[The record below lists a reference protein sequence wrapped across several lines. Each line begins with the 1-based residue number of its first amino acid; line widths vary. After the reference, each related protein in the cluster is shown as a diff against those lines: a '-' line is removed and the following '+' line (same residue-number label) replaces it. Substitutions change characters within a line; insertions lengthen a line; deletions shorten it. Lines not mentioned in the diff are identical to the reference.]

1 MASCFEFFLSLKF
14 GKRAKGFLWRTTK
27 AQAQPQLLKA
37 PKSCKFNHFLTFMD
51 NFMTKKY
58 VKILI

>member
-37 PKSCKFNHFLTFMD
+37 PKSSVPVEERDLPWDLPGH
-51 NFMTKKY
+51 NF
-58 VKILI
+58 